1 MFLGVYGSSVDSSAF
16 GNASKNSSLG
26 RDPHG
31 DTPTMSVADQEKF
44 AMFRAMVCNIAESE
58 SSYVEVLNVMLQY
71 MKALKATIATSKP
84 VLSTDEFNIIFYKIP
99 ELFTIHQKFLAGL
112 QQKSAKTS
120 VGKHFETLAKEID
133 VYGAF
138 LQNYSRAVDTVR
150 KCSQTNGDFAEITR
164 SIRLRSL
171 NKNQAVSLE
180 TLLYSPVSRLQK
192 NIEIIQVRNWFTS
205 FFLNVNK

>member
-1 MFLGVYGSSVDSSAF
+1 
-16 GNASKNSSLG
+16 
-26 RDPHG
+26 
-31 DTPTMSVADQEKF
+31 MSVADQEKF

-205 FFLNVNK
+205 FLCKQVNGVLIKNLFLIGL